1 MNKLSKISLLLWI
14 ITVGTFGFF
23 FFKGSTSVSSDKRK
37 AVALNAEEKDLVLSE
52 MRHLL
57 FTVNGILKAVA
68 ADDKFKVIELSKGAG
83 MSMAADVNPIL
94 MAKLPIDFKSLG
106 MGTHKEFD
114 KLAVELESNYSKD
127 FVIKRLGEI
136 TNNCIA
142 CHSHFRFP

>member
-1 MNKLSKISLLLWI
+1 MNKFAKISLILWI

-23 FFKGSTSVSSDKRK
+23 FFKGSTTVSSDKRK

-57 FTVNGILKAVA
+57 FTVNGILKAVTA
-68 ADDKFKVIELSKGAG
+68 NDKLKVIELSKGAG

-94 MAKLPIDFKSLG
+94 MAKLPIDFKTLG

-114 KLAVELESNYSKD
+114 KLALEVESNYSKD
-127 FVIKRLGEI
+127 FVIKRLSEI

-142 CHSHFRFP
+142 CHTNFRLP